1 MTAYRGEIWLANLNP
16 ARKPNEVGKIRPVV
30 IYQTDE
36 LNCSDYPMTIVFPL
50 STDLIDDAQ
59 PLRLRITK
67 RHKLQH
73 DSDIL
78 VAQIRTIDNSRL
90 IEKLGILTDS
100 EILQLKQLFDEIT
113 Q

>member
-1 MTAYRGEIWLANLNP
+1 MMVSKGEIWLANLNP
-16 ARKPNEVGKIRPVV
+16 ARKANEVGKIRPVV

-36 LNCSDYPMTIVFPL
+36 LSRSDYPTTIIFPM

-90 IEKLGILTDS
+90 IEKLGALTHN